1 MKTLLAVLAL
11 IMMIQVQSVAQK
23 DIPTFDGYHKN
34 IYVEA
39 LGSSI
44 GLGVN
49 FDMRLEKGRLDGMGV
64 RAGIGGISFS
74 NSSGD
79 NLGIVTFPLEFNY
92 LVGNGRNSLV
102 AGVGLLP
109 AYASVRITDDISDN
123 LSIDLE
129 GFGVAGGF
137 VNFGYRLQPRN
148 RGFMFQINW
157 NPLILRGDGFN
168 IGWFGIG
175 MGIGFK

>member
-1 MKTLLAVLAL
+1 MKTLLAVFAL
-11 IMMIQVQSVAQK
+11 LMMIQVQSIAQK
-23 DIPTFDGYHKN
+23 EIPAFDGYHKN
-34 IYVEA
+34 IYVEG

-49 FDMRLEKGRLDGMGV
+49 FDMRLEKGRLDGVGF
-64 RAGIGGISFS
+64 RAGVGGISFS

-79 NLGIVTFPLEFNY
+79 NLGIVTFPLELNY

-102 AGVGLLP
+102 AGIGLLP
-109 AYASVRITDDISDN
+109 AYAGLRITDVTDN
-123 LSIDLE
+123 LSVDLE
-129 GFGVAGGF
+129 GFGLAGGF
-137 VNFGYRLQPRN
+137 VNFGYRLQPRD

-157 NPLILRGDGFN
+157 NPLILRGSGFN
-168 IGWFGIG
+168 MGWFGIG